1 MGHDLVSALIDL
13 LAWVQRSYVDFGA
26 VPVFDP
32 FWSSVVYF
40 FGLLSLPFGAAR
52 QARARR
58 WLLAVPLIA
67 LELYFIHNRLTLF
80 SNVQLT
86 RASLLGNV
94 AILAL
99 GVVFMLPIEIWARL
113 PRRREND
120 AGLRH
125 DA

>member
-1 MGHDLVSALIDL
+1 MGHDLASALVDL
-13 LAWVQRSYVDFGA
+13 FAWAQRSYVDFGA
-26 VPVFDP
+26 VPVFDS

-80 SNVQLT
+80 SHVQLT

-94 AILAL
+94 ALLAL
-99 GVVFMLPIEIWARL
+99 GLVFTLPIEIWGRL
-113 PRRREND
+113 PKKEN
-120 AGLRH
+120 
-125 DA
+125 